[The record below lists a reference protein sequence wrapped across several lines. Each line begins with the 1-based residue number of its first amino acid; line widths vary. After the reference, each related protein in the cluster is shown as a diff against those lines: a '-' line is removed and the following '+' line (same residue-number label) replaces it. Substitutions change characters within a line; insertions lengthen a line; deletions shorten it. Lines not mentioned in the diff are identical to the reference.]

1 MLGLSVRIIAPAACD
16 LFAKTPYFWLKCCA
30 IQPPSPPARHGRKPR
45 LRIAPGLLFNLTHQH
60 TKRVQVW
67 PDRIKTFP
75 PASPILSKKHS
86 ANPVRLRLS
95 VFGVGVPTGTCVEII
110 ESLNRKINAAL
121 ADPACCHFP
130 EAAVRLG

>member
-1 MLGLSVRIIAPAACD
+1 MRRSGPTDAGL
-16 LFAKTPYFWLKCCA
+16 
-30 IQPPSPPARHGRKPR
+30 PARYSIYSV
-45 LRIAPGLLFNLTHQH
+45 LRTHQH
-60 TKRVQVW
+60 TKLVQVW